1 MHNEL
6 LTPIQMARA
15 DQLTIAAGTPGIAL
29 MEQAGRAIVA
39 CVTDICSLQ
48 TPVLVFAGPGNN
60 GGDGFVAARLLHQHG
75 FSVTLGLL
83 GERAELSGDAA
94 RAAKS
99 WQEESHGKILAAT
112 QLNITKDCFI
122 IDAMFGAGLQR
133 PLTGTAADIVARIN
147 AAGVPVVAV
156 DLPSGV
162 NGHTGAIEGIAVI
175 ASHTVTFF
183 RAKPGHYLLPGR
195 LQCGSLHIAQIGI
208 GAQVLDEITPNLW
221 QNTPDLWAD
230 KWPIP
235 SAAAHKFARGH
246 TLGFSG
252 SSHKT
257 GAARMAAAAA
267 LRAGSGLVSLASPGS
282 AMMVNA
288 NHLTTI
294 MLNRIDTAAELSDLL
309 VDQRYNSMIIGP
321 GCGVGEPTREKVLA
335 ALAAGCACTLD
346 ADALTSFADDREV
359 LAKAIAARP
368 GRDVVLTP
376 HGGEFARLFPDIA
389 GDDKV
394 TCARN
399 AAAKVGATV
408 VLKGADTV
416 IAAPD
421 GRAAINTNAPPWL
434 ATAGSGDI
442 LAGFIAGLLAQSMPG
457 FEAAAMGVWLHGA
470 AGKSAGIG
478 LIATDL
484 PDHLPAVFSA
494 LRVDLE
500 QG

>member
-6 LTPIQMARA
+6 LTPFQMSRA
-15 DQLTIAAGTPGIAL
+15 DQLTIAAGTPGIVL
-29 MEQAGRAIVA
+29 MEHAGQAIVE
-39 CVTDICSLQ
+39 CVTDICAPQ

-83 GERAELSGDAA
+83 GDRDKLSGDAA
-94 RAAKS
+94 RAAKD
-99 WQEESHGKILAAT
+99 WQEQSHGKILAAS
-112 QLNITKDCFI
+112 QLKIPKDCLI
-122 IDAMFGAGLQR
+122 IDALFGAGLQR
-133 PLTGTAADIVARIN
+133 PLTGTVADIVACIN
-147 AAGVPVVAV
+147 EAGVPVVAV

-162 NGHTGAIEGIAVI
+162 NGHTGAFDGLAVN
-175 ASHTVTFF
+175 ANHTVTFF

-195 LQCGSLHIAQIGI
+195 LNCGTLHIAQIGI
-208 GAQVLDEITPNLW
+208 EAQVLSEIAPTLW
-221 QNTPDLWAD
+221 RNSPDLWAD
-230 KWPIP
+230 QWPIP
-235 SAAAHKFARGH
+235 SVSAHKFARGH

-252 SSHKT
+252 PSHKT

-267 LRAGSGLVSLASPGS
+267 LRAGSGLVSLAAPGS

-288 NHLTTI
+288 SHLTTI
-294 MLNRIDTAAELSDLL
+294 MLNRINTAAELGELL
-309 VDQRYNSMIIGP
+309 ADPRYNSMIIGP
-321 GCGVGEPTREKVLA
+321 GCGVGAPTREMVLA
-335 ALAAGCACTLD
+335 ALNAGCACTLD
-346 ADALTSFADDREV
+346 ADALTSFADDRDA
-359 LAKAIAARP
+359 LAKAIAARSD
-368 GRDVVLTP
+368 RDVVLTP
-376 HGGEFARLFPDIA
+376 HGGEFARLFPEIT

-394 TCARN
+394 ANARR
-399 AAAKVGATV
+399 AAKKIGATV

-442 LAGFIAGLLAQSMPG
+442 LAGFIAGLQAQSMPG
-457 FEAAAMGVWLHGA
+457 FDAAAMGVWLHGA
-470 AGKSAGIG
+470 AGKLAGIG

-484 PDHLPAVFSA
+484 PDHLPAVYSA

-500 QG
+500 QS